1 MKKGPLINTFFLA
14 ILFVIFLWQT
24 IAATLKYFEKTTI
37 MSTSTSDEGAILF
50 PSITVC
56 KKYLHGNTDI
66 HNSSKSVSDKIT
78 MLQRNLW
85 TKNETFFFF
94 THHNMFNMSF
104 PCTTK
109 GDIGTDPG
117 KPCSFPYIK
126 RKYGNYWQRVKSKM
140 YRYSSYYCVLS
151 SWQSNRTNS
160 RITVFICKWLL
171 YKVE

>member
-1 MKKGPLINTFFLA
+1 MTLTHEVVTKSPQKMKKGPLINTFFLA

-24 IAATLKYFEKTTI
+24 IAATLKYFEMTTI

-78 MLQRNLW
+78 MLQKNLW
-85 TKNETFFFF
+85 NKNETFFFF
-94 THHNMFNMSF
+94 NHHNMFNLSF

-117 KPCSFPYIK
+117 KPCSFPYIT
-126 RKYGNYWQRVKSKM
+126 RKYGNYS
-140 YRYSSYYCVLS
+140 
-151 SWQSNRTNS
+151 
-160 RITVFICKWLL
+160 
-171 YKVE
+171 